1 MLPLPKL
8 ITMTLKEYTTTK
20 RKAKQP
26 TKGSA
31 ALTIRLHSTAEAVNL
46 LRRLDDCQAV
56 TCETMWIVTDDLP
69 RDETVQ
75 LTLHTG
81 IEAAR
86 KAIAKALGPLVVN
99 RSFELKQGKG

>member
-1 MLPLPKL
+1 
-8 ITMTLKEYTTTK
+8 MTLKEYTTNN

-26 TKGSA
+26 KTGKA

-56 TCETMWIVTDDLP
+56 TCQTLWIVTDDLP

-75 LTLHTG
+75 LTLHTD
-81 IEAAR
+81 IETAR
-86 KAIAKALGPLVVN
+86 KAVHKALGPLVVN
-99 RSFELKQGKG
+99 RSFELKAAKGRGAKHL

>member
-1 MLPLPKL
+1 
-8 ITMTLKEYTTTK
+8 MTLKEYTTTK

-99 RSFELKQGKG
+99 RSFELKKGKG

>member
-1 MLPLPKL
+1 
-8 ITMTLKEYTTTK
+8 MTVKEYTTAK

-26 TKGSA
+26 TKGKA

-46 LRRLDDCQAV
+46 LRRLDGCKAV
-56 TCETMWIVTDDLP
+56 TCDTMWIVTDDLP
-69 RDETVQ
+69 RDETVS

-86 KAIAKALGPLVVN
+86 KAVARALGPLIVN
-99 RSFELKQGKG
+99 RSFELKKAKGRGGKHL